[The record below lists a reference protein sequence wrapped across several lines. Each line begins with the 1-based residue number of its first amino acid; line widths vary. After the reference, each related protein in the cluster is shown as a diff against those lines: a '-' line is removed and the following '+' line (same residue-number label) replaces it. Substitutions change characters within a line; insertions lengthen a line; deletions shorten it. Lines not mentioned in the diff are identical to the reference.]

1 MSYNPSL
8 PPHPLDPA
16 TIDPAFAALSEREK
30 RDAWW
35 KGTGDPEAERAG
47 DDVNYAYD
55 DMFIEGLNSRNRTDQ
70 QWAEVA
76 YYLATG
82 ATLTDVAHY
91 FGMAR
96 STIWRAIQRS
106 PGLRRRIVA
115 EREMLR
121 RETDSRFV
129 ALRQSV
135 VEGLYQAIN
144 AGNIRAILWA
154 ANRLELGGPLLR
166 GEEAPVE
173 KEFRPIRRPI
183 PRPAR
188 IARCQKK
195 APPPDAIPAPLPGEG
210 LPPMPAFLSDPVM
223 QPMATVMASPMA
235 ETLAQTMA
243 PPATPP
249 HPAHAPSRSM
259 VDGGGNDPTEGAA
272 PVPPTAS
279 PAADPCPLSAPAAP
293 AAQVAGEVSDQPP
306 PPPAGGKPRRPVRQ
320 LCLRIRR
327 PLVLADKLA
336 GTLNPF
342 PSAAHVRL
350 TPPLKRDG
358 GEELNVWRP
367 ATRRFR

>member
-1 MSYNPSL
+1 MSYNPNL

-135 VEGLYQAIN
+135 VEGLYQAVN

-188 IARCQKK
+188 IARRQKK
-195 APPPDAIPAPLPGEG
+195 AAPPDAIPAPLPGTG
-210 LPPMPAFLSDPVM
+210 LPPMPAFLSDPIM
-223 QPMATVMASPMA
+223 QPVAAAMADLMARPQAQPAAASP
-235 ETLAQTMA
+235 
-243 PPATPP
+243 
-249 HPAHAPSRSM
+249 PSPSQPSYSS
-259 VDGGGNDPTEGAA
+259 GAFTGNDAA
-272 PVPPTAS
+272 ADAQSPDLSLAAEPSPLPAPAAIAA
-279 PAADPCPLSAPAAP
+279 PAADPT
-293 AAQVAGEVSDQPP
+293 EQPP
-306 PPPAGGKPRRPVRQ
+306 SRPASAKPRTPVRQ

-336 GTLNPF
+336 GTLRPF
-342 PSAAHVRL
+342 PSAAHTRL

-367 ATRRFR
+367 ATRPFR